1 MSKKERLKKIFKE
14 VESLPESELQ
24 KVEVAIQ
31 ACKVVQTLKKSEFK
45 SE

>member
-14 VESLPESELQ
+14 MESLPESELQ

-31 ACKVVQTLKKSEFK
+31 ACKVVQTLKKSEI
-45 SE
+45 ETA